1 MKAWMKRMALGSI
14 VALAGWS
21 AQAVAFT
28 WVPVSGTNDWNTPA
42 NWTPSGPPGTSG
54 VADTATISAAAAGVI
69 NYNAAGPTFSGLNI
83 QTTGSTSLTINVNA
97 PLSLD
102 AGAVW
107 GSATGTGLHTVVT
120 SSGSITSRY
129 STASYIMTLNGG
141 QLDVEAGGTMML
153 NRDTSPYAAWTVN
166 GTKVTLRGAVTM
178 PGGKTFTGTCPATL
192 GQSTS
197 LTLDGGSLDTDALL
211 FSHDTRVLF
220 TANGGRLCTQLTGN
234 GIFMAAGTGSTYLNY
249 LTLLAGTITN
259 DSRFIAGYANIW
271 GGETHPAGPGVGGIA
286 TVNLS
291 GGTFIQRGYTA
302 IGNGRIGTMAVSGT
316 VFRTVSDFY
325 IGGGDYLGALVPNPG
340 IVVSGRVS
348 FVSGSITVTNAPQTQ
363 ASTSVANQNGTGGAG
378 AAQFYIDES
387 TPLWTGQ
394 RIVFTNL
401 SAGITGLSTGVTY
414 YVKMFRWNAMAK
426 CFNVAAYPGGLAP
439 SLGVATNA
447 VGNTQWQTFP
457 ALLSVGNTA
466 TFSTGTRLAPG
477 VIDLAGGSLLVD
489 QLVAT
494 NGVSSVIRF
503 TKGTLAVQ
511 LSSQISNS
519 VPFVAGNGTDAAVL
533 ALSGGTHSFA
543 DGLVINTNAVFALG
557 GTNALGTAAI
567 AGNVTLQAGAVLDC
581 DFNSR
586 TNDWAQIAGTLALPA
601 SATLR
606 VRTLDGAIRSMIP
619 VLQATAITGSASA
632 WNPVMVNGW
641 KYRAFVS
648 SNQLRLQ
655 RVLSGTAILVN

>member
-1 MKAWMKRMALGSI
+1 MKTQVKRIVLGWG
-14 VALAGWS
+14 VALTAAS
-21 AQAVAFT
+21 VQAVAFT
-28 WVPVSGTNDWNTPA
+28 WVPASGTNDWNTPA
-42 NWTPSGPPGTSG
+42 SWTPAGPPGSSN
-54 VADTATISAAAAGVI
+54 VADTATIPAAAVGVI
-69 NYNAAGPTFSGLNI
+69 NYNAAGPTFSGLNV
-83 QTTGSTSLTINVNA
+83 QTTGPTSLTINVNA
-97 PLSLD
+97 PLFLD
-102 AGAVW
+102 AGAIL

-141 QLDVEAGGTMML
+141 QFDVEAGGTMML
-153 NRDTSPYAAWTVN
+153 NRDTSAYAAWIVN

-211 FSHDTRVLF
+211 FSHDTKVLF
-220 TANGGRLCTQLTGN
+220 TANGGRLCTQLTGG
-234 GIFMAAGTGSTYLNY
+234 GIFMAAGTGTTYLNY

-259 DSRFIAGYANIW
+259 DSRFIAGYANIY
-271 GGETHPAGPGVGGIA
+271 GGETHVAGPGYGGIA

-291 GGTFIQRGYTA
+291 GGTFVQRGYTA

-325 IGGGDYLGALVPNPG
+325 IGGGDYLGALLPNPN
-340 IVVSGRVS
+340 IIVSGRVS
-348 FVSGSITVTNAPQTQ
+348 LVSGSITVTNAPQTQ
-363 ASTSVANQNGTGGAG
+363 ASTSVANQNGNGGAG
-378 AAQFYIDES
+378 AAQFYIAES
-387 TPLWTGQ
+387 TQLWTGQ

-401 SAGITGLSTGVTY
+401 TAEITGLSTGVTY

-439 SLGVATNA
+439 SLGTATGGSA
-447 VGNTQWQTFP
+447 QWQTFP
-457 ALLSVGNTA
+457 AIMSVGNTA

-477 VIDLAGGSLLVD
+477 VLDLTGGSLLAD
-489 QLVAT
+489 RLVAANGT
-494 NGVSSVIRF
+494 NSVIRF

-511 LSSQISNS
+511 VSTQISNS
-519 VPFVAGNGTDAAVL
+519 VPFVAGNGVDTAVL

-557 GTNALGTAAI
+557 GTNALGTASI
-567 AGNVTLQAGAVLDC
+567 AGNVSLRNGAVLDC
-581 DFNSR
+581 DFNAS
-586 TNDWAQIAGTLALPA
+586 TNDVAQIAGTLTLPA

-606 VRTLDGAIRSMIP
+606 VRTLDGAFRNIIP
-619 VLQATAITGSASA
+619 VMQATVITGDASA
-632 WNPVMVNGW
+632 WNPVLVNGF
-641 KYRAFVS
+641 KYRAVVVG
-648 SNQLRLQ
+648 NQLRLE
-655 RVLSGTAILVN
+655 RVLKGTALFVN

>member
-1 MKAWMKRMALGSI
+1 MKTQVKRIVLGWG
-14 VALAGWS
+14 VALTAAS
-21 AQAVAFT
+21 VQAVAFT
-28 WVPVSGTNDWNTPA
+28 WVPASGTNDWNTPA
-42 NWTPSGPPGTSG
+42 SWTPAGPPGSSN
-54 VADTATISAAAAGVI
+54 VADTATIPAAAVGVI
-69 NYNAAGPTFSGLNI
+69 NYNAAGPTFSGLNV
-83 QTTGSTSLTINVNA
+83 QTTGPTSLTINVNA
-97 PLSLD
+97 PLFLD
-102 AGAVW
+102 AGAIL

-141 QLDVEAGGTMML
+141 QFDVEAGGTMML
-153 NRDTSPYAAWTVN
+153 NRDTSAYAAWTVN

-211 FSHDTRVLF
+211 FSHDTKVLF
-220 TANGGRLCTQLTGN
+220 TANGGRLCTQLTGG
-234 GIFMAAGTGSTYLNY
+234 GIFMAAGTGTTYLNY

-259 DSRFIAGYANIW
+259 DSRFIAGYANIY
-271 GGETHPAGPGVGGIA
+271 GGETHVAGPGYGGIA

-291 GGTFIQRGYTA
+291 GGTFVQRGYTA

-325 IGGGDYLGALVPNPG
+325 IGGGDYLGALLPNPN
-340 IVVSGRVS
+340 IIVSGRVS
-348 FVSGSITVTNAPQTQ
+348 LVSGSITVTNAPQTQ
-363 ASTSVANQNGTGGAG
+363 ASTSVANQNGNGGAG
-378 AAQFYIDES
+378 AAQFYIAES
-387 TPLWTGQ
+387 TQLWTGQ

-401 SAGITGLSTGVTY
+401 TAEITGLSTGVTY

-439 SLGVATNA
+439 SLGTATGGSA
-447 VGNTQWQTFP
+447 QWQTFP
-457 ALLSVGNTA
+457 AIMSVGNTA

-477 VIDLAGGSLLVD
+477 VLDLTGGSLLAD
-489 QLVAT
+489 RLVAANGT
-494 NGVSSVIRF
+494 NSVIRF

-511 LSSQISNS
+511 VSTQISNS
-519 VPFVAGNGTDAAVL
+519 VPFVAGNGVDTAVL

-557 GTNALGTAAI
+557 GTNALGTASI
-567 AGNVTLQAGAVLDC
+567 AGNVSLRNGAVLDC
-581 DFNSR
+581 DFNAS
-586 TNDWAQIAGTLALPA
+586 TNDVAQIAGTLTLPA

-606 VRTLDGAIRSMIP
+606 VRTLDGAFRNIIP
-619 VLQATAITGSASA
+619 VMQATVITGDASA
-632 WNPVMVNGW
+632 WNPVLVNGF
-641 KYRAFVS
+641 KYRAVVVG
-648 SNQLRLQ
+648 NQLRLE
-655 RVLSGTAILVN
+655 RVLKGTALFVN